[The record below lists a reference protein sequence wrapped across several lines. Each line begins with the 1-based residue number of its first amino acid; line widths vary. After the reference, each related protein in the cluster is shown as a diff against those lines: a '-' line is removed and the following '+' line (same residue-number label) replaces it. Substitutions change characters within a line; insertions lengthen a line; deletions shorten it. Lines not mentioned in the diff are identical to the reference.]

1 MYILYY
7 GLAAFAGGIVSALLG
22 WIGSDPPEP
31 FIGRKFAASA
41 LKAFLAAVAAIS
53 AGAIIPPVGLLAT
66 ILLCAGAFLA
76 GAGVDSALKRLVNA
90 ATAQEK

>member
-1 MYILYY
+1 MYIAWY
-7 GLAAFAGGIVSALLG
+7 GLAAFAGGIFSALLG

-41 LKAFLAAVAAIS
+41 LKAFLSAVAAIS
-53 AGAIIPPVGLLAT
+53 AGLIIPPVGLQAT

-76 GAGVDSALKRLVNA
+76 GAGVDSVGKRIVNA
-90 ATAQEK
+90 VMAKE